1 MRPHDYWQR
10 IDPAGA
16 FSSGLGEDRY
26 VVDLD
31 GGGQLVLPVRTF
43 ADGKRG
49 LASLIINQASFA
61 AQDRL
66 AGDLARRLE
75 PFRPEIVV
83 GLPTLG
89 LALASAVARALGHER
104 YVPLG
109 TSRKF
114 WYRDKLSA
122 PLSSVTTPDQKKT
135 LYLDPGMT
143 RVLEGRRVAPGR
155 RRDFERRL
163 HRGGDSAHD
172 PDRRRAGRDRRRDA
186 SIVAL
191 AGESRSE
198 GQGKNRRALLDAD
211 AGEGAGRTMASRRAG
226 GAGSTESGTRRTAL
240 SMTAH
245 EDNGAS
251 PTGAPS
257 LPPTMLWRAGRRRSW
272 WKAICS
278 CSCGRGKPF
287 APRSASA
294 RTSEATFPRD
304 EWREAGSCAPAVFC
318 PSISVAAAPRRVG
331 LSPR

>member
-114 WYRDKLSA
+114 WYRGKLSA

-143 RVLEGRRVAPGR
+143 RVLEGRRVALVDDVISSGASIAAGIALMTRIGVEPVVIGAAMLQSSR
-155 RRDFERRL
+155 WRASLDPKVKER
-163 HRGGDSAHD
+163 
-172 PDRRRAGRDRRRDA
+172 
-186 SIVAL
+186 IVAL
-191 AGESRSE
+191 FSTPMLEKE
-198 GQGKNRRALLDAD
+198 PD
-211 AGEGAGRTMASRRAG
+211 GR
-226 GAGSTESGTRRTAL
+226 
-240 SMTAH
+240 
-245 EDNGAS
+245 
-251 PTGAPS
+251 
-257 LPPTMLWRAGRRRSW
+257 WR
-272 WKAICS
+272 
-278 CSCGRGKPF
+278 PEE
-287 APRSASA
+287 P
-294 RTSEATFPRD
+294 
-304 EWREAGSCAPAVFC
+304 
-318 PSISVAAAPRRVG
+318 AAPDRPSPELG
-331 LSPR
+331 EQLSP